1 MEKSRTEAFTDA
13 VIAIVMTILV
23 LEFPHVHGSTFADLV
38 VLKDIFPA
46 YVISFIFFVIYWS
59 NHHHIFQIIDKVS
72 GQTLWWNNAF
82 IFLITLLPFTTNW
95 LGDNI
100 WAHDPEI
107 LYAAL
112 FLLANLTWLCMIK
125 NLVKVN
131 AHNACVTKILGDYRK
146 SYRTLLLNVL
156 ALVIA
161 FFVPIGGLI
170 INVLSFLLWVVPDKR
185 IEKIKNK

>member
-1 MEKSRTEAFTDA
+1 MVE
-13 VIAIVMTILV
+13 
-23 LEFPHVHGSTFADLV
+23 
-38 VLKDIFPA
+38 
-46 YVISFIFFVIYWS
+46 
-59 NHHHIFQIIDKVS
+59 KVS

-112 FLLANLTWLCMIK
+112 FLLANLTWLFMIK

-146 SYRTLLLNVL
+146 SYRTLLLNAL
-156 ALVIA
+156 ALVAA
-161 FFVPIGGLI
+161 FFIPIGGLI
-170 INVLSFLLWVVPDKR
+170 INVLSFLLWIVPDKR